1 VGLSPRLRNLG
12 VADGEALNRV
22 TAVRAASDE
31 LESLMEDAR
40 GRGALDDRIVR
51 FVDAP
56 LAGPAEL
63 GDKELAF
70 VAAERDLH
78 RRLANVEPDL
88 LNELAAVRFV
98 RVDDVD
104 SVGVAGLDN
113 NERTVARDEQAL
125 RLIESDREDE
135 RLR

>member
-1 VGLSPRLRNLG
+1 M
-12 VADGEALNRV
+12 
-22 TAVRAASDE
+22 RAASDE
-31 LESLMEDAR
+31 LNSLMEDAR
-40 GRGALDDRIVR
+40 GRGALDDWIVR

>member
-1 VGLSPRLRNLG
+1 
-12 VADGEALNRV
+12 
-22 TAVRAASDE
+22 
-31 LESLMEDAR
+31 
-40 GRGALDDRIVR
+40 
-51 FVDAP
+51 
-56 LAGPAEL
+56 
-63 GDKELAF
+63 
-70 VAAERDLH
+70 
-78 RRLANVEPDL
+78 VEPDL